1 MIELSNFPKIEC
13 PFIRKS
19 YKVNED
25 DWRKYGKQLQLREPK
40 VYLVTPEKN
49 EEYNWV
55 FDDPATIAVEKLD
68 GTNVK
73 LLTEKGRLLSVYNR
87 KNQIDPLDIF
97 SAKGRVAII
106 QGIFTALAKGYIEK
120 DGEQVGEVIGKHIN
134 QNIYKLDHCLW
145 YPFEKA
151 IKHLSYRS
159 YHEHD
164 RIFENWSTW
173 FKDFLTSRFSAKR
186 GNPVMA
192 EGIVFYNLKR
202 KEQGKIYRAKL
213 RRDMYHWYY
222 SDSIRIYDYEYES

>member
-49 EEYNWV
+49 EGYNWV
-55 FDDPATIAVEKLD
+55 FDDPDTIAVEKLD

-134 QNIYKLDHCLW
+134 QNIYELDHCLW

-173 FKDFLTSRFSAKR
+173 FKDYLTSRFSAKR

-222 SDSIRIYDYEYES
+222 SDSIRIYDYEYG